1 MVYDIIDDSIKQG
14 LKTDIEKQLNQLEKI
29 LVLNQQKIKYYD
41 QEFLRSIRRG
51 LSVKMIELNDV
62 IINQL
67 DHINQA
73 RFTTSYFRKLV
84 SIQQTFKTYKIE
96 RKPC

>member
-41 QEFLRSIRRG
+41 QEFLEVLEEAS
-51 LSVKMIELNDV
+51 L
-62 IINQL
+62 
-67 DHINQA
+67 
-73 RFTTSYFRKLV
+73 
-84 SIQQTFKTYKIE
+84 
-96 RKPC
+96 